1 MGKPEISRG
10 NRTFENYYIN
20 GRFVKN
26 RIIAKAIEDAYKG
39 FLMQHKFPFV
49 SLHIQME
56 GNDLDVNVHPSK
68 MEVRFAR
75 GPEVYDAIYEVIH
88 KALTQ
93 REMIQNVPFGREESV
108 KKHQPTVKPGDV
120 PEPFET
126 RRRAEALEYSART
139 ENTVARVSEH
149 PIPARG
155 TITMAEQAVREQ
167 QIYQTKDPFTKAEE
181 QLFKETLNDKKDRTC
196 STRQPESIEK
206 TIKENTV
213 KESAESDYNPVSRP
227 QQLELF
233 EEKLLAPESR
243 SRHKLIGQIFDTYW
257 LVQFEDKF
265 FIIDQHAAHEKVY
278 YERFV
283 KRFRE
288 QTVESQYLSPPLIVS
303 LNLQEE
309 SLLKANRKYFQ
320 DFGFEIEPFGGKEY
334 CINAVPANLYGLEEE
349 ELFLEMLDN
358 LASEKDKDPLGI
370 FASRL
375 ATMACK
381 AAVKGNHQMS
391 NQEADALID
400 ELLTLDN
407 PYHCPHGRPT
417 IISMTKTE
425 LEKKFKRIV

>member
-1 MGKPEISRG
+1 MDSEG
-10 NRTFENYYIN
+10 NRKQIEQN
-20 GRFVKN
+20 KN
-26 RIIAKAIEDAYKG
+26 
-39 FLMQHKFPFV
+39 
-49 SLHIQME
+49 
-56 GNDLDVNVHPSK
+56 
-68 MEVRFAR
+68 
-75 GPEVYDAIYEVIH
+75 VIS
-88 KALTQ
+88 
-93 REMIQNVPFGREESV
+93 EE
-108 KKHQPTVKPGDV
+108 
-120 PEPFET
+120 
-126 RRRAEALEYSART
+126 
-139 ENTVARVSEH
+139 
-149 PIPARG
+149 I
-155 TITMAEQAVREQ
+155 
-167 QIYQTKDPFTKAEE
+167 
-181 QLFKETLNDKKDRTC
+181 
-196 STRQPESIEK
+196 
-206 TIKENTV
+206 
-213 KESAESDYNPVSRP
+213 RP

-243 SRHKLIGQIFDTYW
+243 SRHQLIGQIFDTYW

-334 CINAVPANLYGLEEE
+334 CINAVPSNLYGLTEE

-391 NQEADALID
+391 DREANALID
-400 ELLTLDN
+400 ELLTLEN

>member
-1 MGKPEISRG
+1 M
-10 NRTFENYYIN
+10 
-20 GRFVKN
+20 
-26 RIIAKAIEDAYKG
+26 
-39 FLMQHKFPFV
+39 
-49 SLHIQME
+49 
-56 GNDLDVNVHPSK
+56 
-68 MEVRFAR
+68 
-75 GPEVYDAIYEVIH
+75 
-88 KALTQ
+88 
-93 REMIQNVPFGREESV
+93 
-108 KKHQPTVKPGDV
+108 
-120 PEPFET
+120 
-126 RRRAEALEYSART
+126 
-139 ENTVARVSEH
+139 
-149 PIPARG
+149 
-155 TITMAEQAVREQ
+155 
-167 QIYQTKDPFTKAEE
+167 
-181 QLFKETLNDKKDRTC
+181 
-196 STRQPESIEK
+196 
-206 TIKENTV
+206 
-213 KESAESDYNPVSRP
+213 
-227 QQLELF
+227 
-233 EEKLLAPESR
+233 
-243 SRHKLIGQIFDTYW
+243 
-257 LVQFEDKF
+257 QFEDKF

>member
-1 MGKPEISRG
+1 
-10 NRTFENYYIN
+10 
-20 GRFVKN
+20 
-26 RIIAKAIEDAYKG
+26 
-39 FLMQHKFPFV
+39 
-49 SLHIQME
+49 
-56 GNDLDVNVHPSK
+56 
-68 MEVRFAR
+68 
-75 GPEVYDAIYEVIH
+75 
-88 KALTQ
+88 
-93 REMIQNVPFGREESV
+93 
-108 KKHQPTVKPGDV
+108 
-120 PEPFET
+120 
-126 RRRAEALEYSART
+126 
-139 ENTVARVSEH
+139 
-149 PIPARG
+149 
-155 TITMAEQAVREQ
+155 MAEQAVREQ
-167 QIYQTKDPFTKAEE
+167 KIYQTKDPFTKAEE
-181 QLFKETLNDKKDRTC
+181 KLFEGTINDKNIHEK
-196 STRQPESIEK
+196 QPDAMQVNMSQEVEK
-206 TIKENTV
+206 QQK
-213 KESAESDYNPVSRP
+213 P

-243 SRHKLIGQIFDTYW
+243 SRHQLIGQIFDTYW

-334 CINAVPANLYGLEEE
+334 CINAVPANLYGLTEE

-391 NQEADALID
+391 DREANALID
-400 ELLTLDN
+400 ELLTLEN